1 MENIFI
7 FHPENTMCNVS
18 AEGTFEK
25 REIKK
30 SRDHRNLRRQLK
42 LQNVIIFLAYKT
54 KISRV

>member
-1 MENIFI
+1 
-7 FHPENTMCNVS
+7 MCNVS

-30 SRDHRNLRRQLK
+30 SRDNRNLRRQLK
-42 LQNVIIFLAYKT
+42 IQNVIIFLAYKT

>member
-1 MENIFI
+1 MY
-7 FHPENTMCNVS
+7 NVS

-30 SRDHRNLRRQLK
+30 NRDHRNLRLQLK
-42 LQNVIIFLAYKT
+42 IQNVTIILAFNT

>member
-1 MENIFI
+1 MY
-7 FHPENTMCNVS
+7 NVS

-30 SRDHRNLRRQLK
+30 SWPQK
-42 LQNVIIFLAYKT
+42 LTTTIKNTKCNNFLAFNT